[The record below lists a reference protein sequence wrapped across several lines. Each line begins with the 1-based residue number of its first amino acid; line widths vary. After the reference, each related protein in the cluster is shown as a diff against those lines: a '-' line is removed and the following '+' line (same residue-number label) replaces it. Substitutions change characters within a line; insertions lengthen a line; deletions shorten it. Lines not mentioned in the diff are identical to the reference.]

1 MQEITRLLLGN
12 MPGQL
17 VIQYT
22 NACNATCPQ
31 CELRATNR
39 FPRNTLPL
47 DDVKRMIDTA
57 AKNGVQA
64 ISFTGGEPLM
74 FSDHI
79 IELLHHCDK
88 AGIHYA
94 RTGTN
99 GFMFRNYEQ
108 PEWEHRIRSFAERL
122 AGTGIYTFWISIDS
136 ADPAVHEEMRGLPG
150 VVQGIERALSI
161 FREYEIYPAAN
172 LGINR
177 NVGGRW
183 TECELSGV
191 SRFVPEEFYKYFRRS
206 FDRFYKFVTDLG
218 FITANACYPMSV
230 QEDLSGDL
238 NNLYGASS
246 SDDIVRFT
254 PQERG
259 VLFKALMDTIP
270 ERCSDIRIF
279 TPLTSLYVLHRY
291 YSDGIVTGY
300 PCPGGINYFFV
311 EAENGDTFPCG
322 FRGNENLGKFQNI
335 DPAELKGELFCRK
348 CDWECFRDPAELA
361 GPILE
366 SVRHPFK
373 LFARFRSGHEYRT
386 RWIRDMRYYRA
397 CRYFNCRVLPDWD
410 KMRKFVR
417 LPHKRV
423 QSYEVPERV
432 IQFGETT
439 MAVME

>member
-1 MQEITRLLLGN
+1 MQEITRLLRGN

-31 CELRATNR
+31 CELRVTNP
-39 FPRNTLPL
+39 FSRNTLRL

-57 AKNGVQA
+57 AENGVQA
-64 ISFTGGEPLM
+64 ISFTGGEPLI
-74 FSDHI
+74 FHDQI

-99 GFMFRNYEQ
+99 GFMFRNCEQ

-122 AGTGIYTFWISIDS
+122 ADTGIYTFWISIDS

-150 VVQGIERALSI
+150 VIRGIERALSI

-177 NVGGRW
+177 NAGGRW
-183 TECELSGV
+183 IESELFKQ
-191 SRFVPEEFYKYFRRS
+191 SRFIQENFYQYFRSS
-206 FDRFYKFVTDLG
+206 FDRFYRFVINLG

-230 QEDLSGDL
+230 QGNQSGDL

-246 SDDIVRFT
+246 ADDIVRFT
-254 PQERG
+254 PQEKG
-259 VLFKALMDTIP
+259 LLFKALMDTIP
-270 ERCSDIRIF
+270 ERCGDIRIF

-311 EAENGDTFPCG
+311 EADNGATFPCG
-322 FRGNENLGKFQNI
+322 FRGNENLGNFQDI
-335 DPAELKGELFCRK
+335 DLAELNGKPFCRK
-348 CDWECFRDPAELA
+348 CDWECFRDLGELA

-366 SVRHPFK
+366 SVRNPFK
-373 LFARFRSGHEYRT
+373 LFARFWSDREYRT
-386 RWIRDMRYYRA
+386 RWIRDMRYYHA
-397 CRYFNCRVLPDWD
+397 CKFFNCRILPDWD
-410 KMRKFVR
+410 KLRKFVR
-417 LPHKRV
+417 LSSKRKK
-423 QSYEVPERV
+423 SYDVPKRV
-432 IQFGETT
+432 IQPLKPT
-439 MAVME
+439 MAVTE